1 MHLNGIWKMVKG
13 YSENIYIWLLFI
25 SAVFIYITSVLSSFH
40 RPLLGDEVGTVVGA
54 ANSLSSLK
62 DSNIAA
68 WSNTFEQLGIKYRL
82 FTVYLYAIA
91 FKIFGFTAE
100 SGRLVGVLLFFAI
113 LSLIYKTT
121 TCVFKDK
128 INKQGI
134 GLIACSLYAINPFV
148 IQVSSMVVEANTITF
163 TSTLFLYAFL
173 KTYQILNI
181 RNLVLVG
188 ILFALALLTKFTIF
202 PFLIIPIFILS
213 VIDKGFKKSTYEIS
227 VISIIGIGL
236 FLLVWVSY
244 SNVMNIPFHVP
255 FVRYKEFE
263 FLSSSGLYKQIFE
276 LGFSTV
282 VTVLWESPFFLLLG
296 VLATGM
302 RIKEFLDTRR
312 ITLVDFL
319 ILYIWLI
326 FFVCL
331 FLGISWGMP
340 MYQFPIMPA
349 LSIVV
354 AYFLTQD
361 ITKFNKKDIILCSV
375 LVIFFTGYNII
386 VVGDWLYSINYTLK
400 EGLINNTISTVLP
413 QIILKLFLCL
423 LPLPL
428 IFLMTKKIFKND
440 LTYRSTINF
449 AMNLSLFILLVST
462 NLAMNIMQMKADYNI
477 NFGYGGKGTR
487 ELFNFL
493 EKNLDSNSVVLA
505 NYDVVYNYN
514 IRKGVSPY
522 FPNKVF
528 KSSQLFIETAEK
540 ERPQCIVIGIP
551 VNGVYTM
558 YQVFKNQEVQSFLQQ
573 NFEKI
578 QIGSYT
584 IWMRRYDITPRAKMG
599 YRIKWTRTE

>member
-1 MHLNGIWKMVKG
+1 MVKG

-40 RPLLGDEVGTVVGA
+40 RPLLGDEVETAAGVA

-62 DSNIAA
+62 DPNIAA
-68 WSNTFEQLGIKYRL
+68 WSNTFEQLGINYRL

-100 SGRLVGVLLFFAI
+100 SGRLVGVLLFFAT

-173 KTYQILNI
+173 KTYQISNI
-181 RNLVLVG
+181 KNLILAG
-188 ILFALALLTKFTIF
+188 ILFGLALLTKFTIF

-213 VIDKGFKKSTYEIS
+213 IIDKGFKKSTYEIS

-276 LGFSTV
+276 LIFSTV

-302 RIKEFLDTRR
+302 RIKEFLCTHTIALMDY
-312 ITLVDFL
+312 L
-319 ILYIWLI
+319 IVYIWLI
-326 FFVCL
+326 FFICL
-331 FLGISWGMP
+331 FVVGSGTANMP

-349 LSIVV
+349 LSIVA

-386 VVGDWLYSINYTLK
+386 VVGDWLYSIIYTLK

-413 QIILKLFLCL
+413 QIILKLFLYL

-493 EKNLDSNSVVLA
+493 EKNLNSNSVVLA
-505 NYDVVYNYN
+505 TYDVVYNYN

-599 YRIKWTRTE
+599 YGIKWTRTE